1 MERFDNLF
9 EIDYARKSA
18 DVVVRFDDRALA
30 LAAFDYVGIDS
41 ALYEIIDLAYLF
53 RFVFEYF
60 YELAADDLA
69 FGFGIG
75 YAREF
80 I

>member
-1 MERFDNLF
+1 M
-9 EIDYARKSA
+9 
-18 DVVVRFDDRALA
+18 VRFDDRALA

-53 RFVFEYF
+53 CFVFEYF